1 MLYKLLKKDNN
12 GKAHYEKVKRITLA
26 EIGWMEKD
34 LEDLIS
40 NNIDDL
46 IYSNDLMAIF
56 TERKGREEPD
66 IVALDSVGD
75 LYIFELKR
83 WASNKENLLQV
94 LRYGQ
99 LFGGSN
105 YDALNE
111 LYKKHNPAGGELSDA
126 HTKHF
131 DLGETGKLS
140 AADFNKKQHF
150 VIVTN
155 GVDQETLEAISYWKG
170 NGLNIDA
177 IVYWVYKIGD
187 NSFIEFDMYSPVEG
201 FISYENNA
209 FVVNTSNNPDMVLQK
224 KAAAYY
230 PGWREKIQ
238 RLQKGDYVF
247 LYQSGKGIVAYGNA
261 DGILRKQECD
271 GHPDYEYYMHLDNF
285 RKLSK
290 PISANEM
297 KELAQ
302 KGFPFPQTM
311 YTISDQVKDIFIKE
325 ITKNRL

>member
-1 MLYKLLKKDNN
+1 MLYKLIDKGDC
-12 GKAHYEKVKRITLA
+12 EKVKRTTLA
-26 EIGWMEKD
+26 EIGWLEKD

-40 NNIDDL
+40 KNIDDL

-56 TERKGREEPD
+56 TERRGQEEPD
-66 IVALDSVGD
+66 IIALDSVGE

-83 WASNKENLLQV
+83 WSSNKENLLQV

-105 YDALNE
+105 YDALND
-111 LYKKHNPAGGELSDA
+111 LYKKYNPAGGELTDA

-131 DLGETGKLS
+131 DLSDSSKLS
-140 AADFNKKQHF
+140 LADFNKKQHF
-150 VIVTN
+150 IIVTN

-177 IVYWVYKIGD
+177 IVYWVYKLNGE
-187 NSFIEFDMYSPVEG
+187 SFIEFDMYSPVEG
-201 FISYENNA
+201 FISYESNS
-209 FVVNTSNNPDMVLQK
+209 FVVNTSNNAEMVAEH

-247 LYQSGKGIVAYGNA
+247 LYQSGQGIVAYGIA
-261 DGILRKQECD
+261 DGILRKKDCD
-271 GHPDYEYYMHLDNF
+271 GHKDYEYYMNLDNF
-285 RKLSK
+285 KKLSK
-290 PISANEM
+290 PITANEM
-297 KELAQ
+297 KELAK

-311 YTISDQVKDIFIKE
+311 YTISDNVKNIFIKE
-325 ITKNRL
+325 ITTNRLG

>member
-1 MLYKLLKKDNN
+1 MLYQLISK
-12 GKAHYEKVKRITLA
+12 GKCNKVKRITLA
-26 EIGWMEKD
+26 DVGWLEKD

-40 NNIDDL
+40 KNIDDL

-56 TERKGREEPD
+56 TERKGKEEPD
-66 IVALDSVGD
+66 IIAIDRAGD

-105 YDALNE
+105 YDALND
-111 LYKKHNPAGGELSDA
+111 LYKKYNPAGGELTDA

-131 DLGETGKLS
+131 DLSDVSKLS
-140 AADFNKKQHF
+140 PVDFNKKQHF
-150 VIVTN
+150 VVVTN
-155 GVDQETLEAISYWKG
+155 GVDQDTLEAISYWKG

-177 IVYWVYKIGD
+177 IVYWVYKLNGE
-187 NSFIEFDMYSPVEG
+187 SFIEFDMYSPVEG
-201 FISYENNA
+201 FISYESNS
-209 FVVNTSNNPDMVLQK
+209 FVVNTSNNAEMVAEH

-247 LYQSGKGIVAYGNA
+247 LYQSGKGIVAYGIA
-261 DGILRKQECD
+261 DGILKKQECD

-285 RKLSK
+285 KKLKK
-290 PISANEM
+290 PITANEM

-311 YTISDQVKDIFIKE
+311 YSISDQVKDIFVNE
-325 ITKNRL
+325 ITNNRLK